1 MSGAGGILG
10 LQAGEDVNVDHR
22 TPEDLAPPSAE
33 LRARELAALLARFH
47 NIPAD
52 VHRLPSG
59 KIVIS
64 VYYGLVARLDD
75 ACRFWW
81 IVPVSEDRDRPLWTS
96 AATPVA
102 AAIRIAAHY
111 RELRARPLVHLIRGG
126 YLLADVLLEHHEA
139 AAPV

>member
-1 MSGAGGILG
+1 MISSLAN
-10 LQAGEDVNVDHR
+10 VTVDHR
-22 TPEDLAPPSAE
+22 SPEDLAPHPAE
-33 LRARELAALLARFH
+33 LRARELAALLARAH

-59 KIVIS
+59 KIVVSI
-64 VYYGLVARLDD
+64 YYGLVARLDD

-81 IVPVSEDRDRPLWTS
+81 VVPESTGRHRPLWTS

-102 AAIRIAAHY
+102 AAGRIADHY
-111 RELRARPLVHLIRGG
+111 RELRARPLAHLIHGG
-126 YLLADVLLEHHEA
+126 YLLTDVLLEHHTA

>member
-1 MSGAGGILG
+1 MA
-10 LQAGEDVNVDHR
+10 VDHR
-22 TPEDLAPPSAE
+22 TPEDLGPPSAE
-33 LRARELAALLARFH
+33 LRARELAALLARSH

-81 IVPVSEDRDRPLWTS
+81 IVPISADRDRPLWTS

-126 YLLADVLLEHHEA
+126 YLLTDVLLEHHEA

>member
-1 MSGAGGILG
+1 MISNLAS
-10 LQAGEDVNVDHR
+10 VTVDH
-22 TPEDLAPPSAE
+22 TSPEDLAPHPAE
-33 LRARELAALLARFH
+33 LRARELAALLARAH

-59 KIVIS
+59 KVVVS

-81 IVPVSEDRDRPLWTS
+81 VVPASTGRHRPLWTS

-102 AAIRIAAHY
+102 AAFRIAAHY
-111 RELRARPLVHLIRGG
+111 REIRAHPLTHLICGG
-126 YLLADVLLEHHEA
+126 YLLTDVLLEHHA
-139 AAPV
+139 AVAPI